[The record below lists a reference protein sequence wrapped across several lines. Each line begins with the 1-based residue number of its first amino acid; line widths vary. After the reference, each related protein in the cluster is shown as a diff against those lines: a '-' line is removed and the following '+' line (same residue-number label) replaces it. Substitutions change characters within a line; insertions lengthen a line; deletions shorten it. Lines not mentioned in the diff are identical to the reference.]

1 MATPLDQSP
10 VTDAGLTHL
19 KGLKALTY
27 LGLNRTQITH
37 AGVAE
42 VRNHEVVPATSHRSG
57 CRWCGSGTHADRT
70 PLSQSLYG
78 WRLDTPT
85 EAAAHETSAGFDAG
99 DGRGGVWSR
108 GGCKHS

>member
-27 LGLNRTQITH
+27 LGLNRTQITD

-42 VRNHEVVPATSHRSG
+42 LQKALPKCKITKSPPQPRTVPAAASAG
-57 CRWCGSGTHADRT
+57 
-70 PLSQSLYG
+70 PVP
-78 WRLDTPT
+78 TPT
-85 EAAAHETSAGFDAG
+85 ARH
-99 DGRGGVWSR
+99 
-108 GGCKHS
+108 